1 MADYFEMKQC
11 KKDAKGEERWT
22 GKIGV
27 AFPQKNGGFSLLFDL
42 LPLPSLNDQGQLETR
57 VVFVEPY
64 DKDKPRVAG
73 STETKV
79 DLDDE
84 IPF

>member
-1 MADYFEMKQC
+1 M
-11 KKDAKGEERWT
+11 
-22 GKIGV
+22 
-27 AFPQKNGGFSLLFDL
+27 LFDL
-42 LPLPSLNDQGQLETR
+42 LPLPSRNDQGQLETR